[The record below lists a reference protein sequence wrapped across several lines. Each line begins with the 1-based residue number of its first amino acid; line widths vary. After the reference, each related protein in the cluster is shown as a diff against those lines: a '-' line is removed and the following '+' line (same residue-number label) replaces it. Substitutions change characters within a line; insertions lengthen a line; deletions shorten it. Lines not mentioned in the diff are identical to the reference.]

1 MVLHQNGLE
10 IEATRVDAA
19 AAKRAGELF
28 DARVAHQ
35 ARRRTAIDVDPNLFD
50 RYFGYYELAPPS
62 IFTVTREGDPL
73 FAQLT
78 GQQKLQL
85 LSQTGREFFSK
96 TEAAP

>member
-28 DARVAHQ
+28 DARVADQ

-50 RYFGYYELAPPS
+50 RYVGYYELGPRS
-62 IFTVTREGDPL
+62 IFTVTREGDRL
-73 FAQLT
+73 FPQLT
-78 GQQKLQL
+78 GQQNLEL
-85 LSQTGREFFSK
+85 FPPLPPAFFFN
-96 TEAAP
+96 TPT